1 MDHVLE
7 RKSTMHRFVSL
18 AQAYRGWSKTQT
30 AERLGREVAK
40 VVPESGNPKL
50 DLVVA
55 IADALEW
62 PVGDVAEALW
72 RPGHGARQPGVR
84 TPFHELDAQSRQAHR
99 DGRSP
104 RSSRDLLRT

>member
-1 MDHVLE
+1 MDQVLE

-55 IADALEW
+55 GTTEGVLMRPSASGRTTMWFFAPPRAWTRLPHAV
-62 PVGDVAEALW
+62 PV
-72 RPGHGARQPGVR
+72 
-84 TPFHELDAQSRQAHR
+84 S
-99 DGRSP
+99 
-104 RSSRDLLRT
+104 